1 MVLFLVVLASIVFVL
16 VIERIL
22 VVVVV
27 DITVMT
33 RTGNILE

>member
-16 VIERIL
+16 VTERIL

-27 DITVMT
+27 DITMMT